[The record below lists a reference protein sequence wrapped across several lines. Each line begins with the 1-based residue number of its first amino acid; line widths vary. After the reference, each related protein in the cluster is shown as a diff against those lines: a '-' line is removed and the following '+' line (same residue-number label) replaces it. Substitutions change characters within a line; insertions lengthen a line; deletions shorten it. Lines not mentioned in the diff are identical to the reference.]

1 VSSPGTRPRQAASG
15 RGRSEPK
22 RADDPPSSGLLLLR
36 SSPSGPLQRRFVS
49 RRLSSPCE
57 SSAAIS
63 LIQGSPGSAS
73 ATSAISR
80 SRSLPLAYQRPSRLE
95 RSETTQRS
103 ARAESAAS
111 DRQESA
117 SPQLVAGRPA
127 RAGCRP
133 SQAAGPTSRARS
145 SSSASWSCPWLPS
158 VASAP
163 LPPSDPPRVRA
174 LWNRTRCYP
183 ATAEP
188 LPTFRADCCGKYGSL
203 FTSARTRR
211 LRFSASRA
219 AVDRSWSGRFRST
232 KPKTPRSSVVSGLQ
246 SRVVESKQAADR
258 PR

>member
-22 RADDPPSSGLLLLR
+22 RADDPPSSGLLFLR

-63 LIQGSPGSAS
+63 LIQDSPGSAS

-80 SRSLPLAYQRPSRLE
+80 ARSLPLAYQRPSRLE
-95 RSETTQRS
+95 RSERTQRS
-103 ARAESAAS
+103 PRAESAAS

-117 SPQLVAGRPA
+117 SPQLVADRPA

-133 SQAAGPTSRARS
+133 LQTAGPTSRARS
-145 SSSASWSCPWLPS
+145 SSSASASWSCPWLPS
-158 VASAP
+158 VASAS

-183 ATAEP
+183 ATAATAFQ
-188 LPTFRADCCGKYGSL
+188 LPGRTAAESTALLGLGL
-203 FTSARTRR
+203 TRR
-211 LRFSASRA
+211 LCLQIRA
-219 AVDRSWSGRFRST
+219 TD
-232 KPKTPRSSVVSGLQ
+232 PRPSC
-246 SRVVESKQAADR
+246 RTA
-258 PR
+258 